1 MTSAAAG
8 AVAPVRLAQFTCE
21 GHQMMHVRREPA
33 VKTLDPSD
41 PLKKKQI
48 KASITDAIAKEVVG
62 SNRDE
67 IAQKVEDEYERLLIG
82 AVIFTHIPS
91 LTAGSVRREVMAS
104 KSATPNHK

>member
-1 MTSAAAG
+1 MTHA
-8 AVAPVRLAQFTCE
+8 
-21 GHQMMHVRREPA
+21 RRETP

-41 PLKKKQI
+41 PLEKKQI
-48 KASITDAIAKEVVG
+48 KASITEAIAKEVAG
-62 SNRDE
+62 SNCNE

-104 KSATPNHK
+104 SRAA